1 MVTAVRRGT
10 SIHEVAKRFGVS
22 RSTVQRWIQRAGKKR
37 LDRVDWSDRPAG
49 RREPINK
56 TSGNIEALVLGI
68 RRDLKERSAL
78 GEYGAV
84 AISREMKKRRV
95 KSAPSIRTIGRILE
109 RRGALD
115 GRKRTRRPAPPSGWY
130 LPDVADWQ
138 AEVDCFD
145 IVEGL
150 VIQGGIQVEV
160 LNGISLRGGLVAS
173 WPRAKIT
180 AKSTVNVLTRHW
192 RALGL
197 PGYAQFDNDTVFQ
210 GPHHHPDTLG
220 RVTRFCLS
228 LGVTPVFAP
237 PRETGF
243 QAAIENFNGRWQS
256 KVWSRFHFPSRLA
269 LLAQCNK
276 FVTASRRRSAERIA
290 NAPPRAPFSEAW
302 KLDLQAPP
310 QGVIVFLRRTN
321 ATGKATVLGH
331 TFSIDR
337 NWLNRLVRA
346 EVDLAHDCIRFYPL
360 RRRDPTYQP
369 LLREA
374 PYHFPQRKFHE

>member
-56 TSGNIEALVLGI
+56 TSGNIESLVLGI
-68 RRDLKERSAL
+68 RRDLKEKSAL

-115 GRKRTRRPAPPSGWY
+115 GRKRTRRPAPP
-130 LPDVADWQ
+130 
-138 AEVDCFD
+138 
-145 IVEGL
+145 
-150 VIQGGIQVEV
+150 
-160 LNGISLRGGLVAS
+160 
-173 WPRAKIT
+173 
-180 AKSTVNVLTRHW
+180 
-192 RALGL
+192 
-197 PGYAQFDNDTVFQ
+197 
-210 GPHHHPDTLG
+210 
-220 RVTRFCLS
+220 
-228 LGVTPVFAP
+228 
-237 PRETGF
+237 
-243 QAAIENFNGRWQS
+243 
-256 KVWSRFHFPSRLA
+256 
-269 LLAQCNK
+269 
-276 FVTASRRRSAERIA
+276 
-290 NAPPRAPFSEAW
+290 
-302 KLDLQAPP
+302 
-310 QGVIVFLRRTN
+310 N

-374 PYHFPQRKFHE
+374 SYHFPQRKFHK